1 MKTLIIVASLFSVQ
15 PAPAQM
21 DTQWFDLQSMR
32 DQVRAYMV
40 EDVASVSKVLKSN
53 LQEGINVGSKLHD
66 YLYESNVLMAN
77 QKPAA
82 VSEEKQ
88 NVQVN

>member
-40 EDVASVSKVLKSN
+40 EDLASVSKVLKSN

>member
-40 EDVASVSKVLKSN
+40 EDVASVSKVLKSS

>member
-15 PAPAQM
+15 PAPAQL

-32 DQVRAYMV
+32 EQVRAYML
-40 EDVASVSKVLKSN
+40 EDVASVSKVLTST
-53 LQEGINVGSKLHD
+53 LQEGINVGSKLHG
-66 YLYESNVLMAN
+66 YLYESDVLMAN

-82 VSEEKQ
+82 VSEEKPT
-88 NVQVN
+88 VQVN